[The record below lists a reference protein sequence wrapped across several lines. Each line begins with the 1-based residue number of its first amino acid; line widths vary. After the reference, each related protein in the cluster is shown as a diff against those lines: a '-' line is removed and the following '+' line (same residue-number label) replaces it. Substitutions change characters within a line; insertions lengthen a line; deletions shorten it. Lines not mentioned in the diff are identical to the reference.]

1 MKSALILLISQS
13 AISAIITTPGSSQ
26 DRAHQFPQPVSPPG
40 TMLRIARN
48 YPLFLVTLGFLVTG
62 CSEQVEPQ
70 PKTTPEAASTDRE
83 TWSLVLIDGSKI
95 GHSHLRESDFQEK
108 GQDLLKR
115 EHVHELTLLR
125 SGTAAQQR
133 TELTSVETPEGQLV
147 RCQSEM
153 VDGRNRS
160 LASAHIDGK
169 QLIVRMTIAG
179 KQQESALDWQPQ
191 WRGFFGVEQ
200 SLRNQPLQPG
210 EERQLVILTPVLMQ
224 PTTVTLLATAFE
236 PTSLVSATQPLL
248 RIQRTDQVPLATG
261 QTITVKS
268 TLWAD
273 RRGEILKT
281 LLPGMG
287 LEEYRTNRQ
296 RALAKTGSRPVDI
309 NTSFSIRLKRM
320 LPRPHATK
328 HVRYQVRIADG
339 QPADFF
345 SQGPGQQIQPLD
357 DGLAH
362 IDVRAILPGNPL
374 PATDTKTARPTEE
387 DSTAN
392 SLVQSDNT
400 LVVTMANSIGSDT
413 RDPWLLACQLEKY
426 VAQVITKKDFTQ
438 VFASAAEVAQ
448 SRQGDCTEHAVL
460 LAALCRARQIPTR
473 VAIGLIYVPRPNA
486 PEMAYHMW
494 NEVWIQDAWY
504 PLDATLG
511 RGGIGA
517 GHLKLT
523 DSSLAGASAFSALL
537 PVTQVVRQLEVKIIS
552 VE

>member
-1 MKSALILLISQS
+1 
-13 AISAIITTPGSSQ
+13 
-26 DRAHQFPQPVSPPG
+26 
-40 TMLRIARN
+40 MLRIPRHL
-48 YPLFLVTLGFLVTG
+48 YPLLVTATLLVAG
-62 CSEQVEPQ
+62 CRQQAEPG
-70 PKTTPEAASTDRE
+70 PKAPLDPASVGRE

-95 GHSHLRESDFQEK
+95 GHSHLRESDFQEN
-108 GQDLLKR
+108 GQEFLKR
-115 EHVHELTLLR
+115 EHISDMTLLR
-125 SGTAAQQR
+125 SGTKARQR
-133 TELTSVETPEGQLV
+133 TELTSVETPQGLLV
-147 RCQSEM
+147 HCQSKM
-153 VDGRNRS
+153 LDGRNQS
-160 LASAHIDGK
+160 LASAQVQGK
-169 QLIVRMTIAG
+169 QLLIRITIAG
-179 KQQESALDWQPQ
+179 KEQQSTLDWQPQ

-200 SLRNQPLQPG
+200 SLRDQPMKPG
-210 EERQLVILTPVLMQ
+210 EKRQLVILAPILMQ
-224 PTTVTLLATAFE
+224 PTTVNLQATAFE
-236 PTSLVSATQPLL
+236 PTSLVSASQPLL
-248 RIQRTDQVPLATG
+248 RVQRTDQVPLATG
-261 QTITVKS
+261 QSITVKS
-268 TLWAD
+268 TLWVD
-273 RRGEILKT
+273 RHGEILKT

-296 RALAKTGSRPVDI
+296 HALAKTGSRLVDI
-309 NTSFSIRLKRM
+309 NTSFSIHLNKM

-328 HVRYQVRIADG
+328 HIRYQVRLTDG

-345 SQGPGQQIQPLD
+345 SHGPSQQVQTLE

-362 IDVRAILPGNPL
+362 IDVRAISPRQPL
-374 PATDTKTARPTEE
+374 PVTGTKPARPTGE
-387 DSTAN
+387 DSAAN
-392 SLVQSDNT
+392 SLVQSDNA
-400 LVVTMANSIGSDT
+400 LVVAMANSIGSQT
-413 RDPWLLACQLEKY
+413 SDPWLLACQLEKH

-460 LAALCRARQIPTR
+460 LAALCRARQIPAR

-494 NEVWIQDAWY
+494 NEVWIQNAWY

-537 PVTQVVRQLEVKIIS
+537 PVTQVVRQLEIKIIS